1 VTSLDSPVG
10 NLSGGNQQKV
20 VLAKWLINE
29 PRIILLNDPMRGIDV
44 GTKQELYRVMRT
56 LADQGVSILFYS
68 TDHDELIGMCDKIV
82 VLYQGRV
89 VRELT
94 GEAMTE
100 ANMMAASFSL
110 QQPAV
115 L

>member
-1 VTSLDSPVG
+1 M
-10 NLSGGNQQKV
+10 
-20 VLAKWLINE
+20 LAKWLINE

-89 VRELT
+89 VRELA

-115 L
+115 TEACP

>member
-1 VTSLDSPVG
+1 
-10 NLSGGNQQKV
+10 
-20 VLAKWLINE
+20 
-29 PRIILLNDPMRGIDV
+29 
-44 GTKQELYRVMRT
+44 MRT

-115 L
+115 N